1 MESSDPLPKFA
12 YNLRKMKTTGVIIA
26 RFQTPYLH
34 EGHIYLLNEIQA
46 KHNKTVIIIGVSPV
60 KGSQR
65 NPFDFYTRE
74 KMLKQYRPDLVILPL
89 RDQAS
94 DTVWSHQL
102 DELLQNTFPK
112 ESFVLYGS
120 RDSFI
125 PAYSGKFPTA
135 ALAAQEG
142 FSATDIRDANADKV
156 LDTADFRFGINY
168 ACQNTYSKVYPTVD
182 IAILKEKGTQVL
194 LGKKHFTSQWRF
206 PGGFADPT
214 DDNFEAA
221 AKREMAEECGDIETG
236 NMQYVGSARI
246 DDWRYRQEPDKILT
260 LFYKTEL
267 VYGEPKAADDLAD
280 LAWFPV
286 QELIDMMESEQ
297 IAKEH
302 YVLIKL
308 LLKNIQ

>member
-1 MESSDPLPKFA
+1 
-12 YNLRKMKTTGVIIA
+12 MKTTGVIIA

-34 EGHIYLLNEIQA
+34 DGHNYLLNEIQS
-46 KHNKTVIIIGVSPV
+46 KHNKIVIVLGVSPL
-60 KGSQR
+60 KSSKR

-74 KMLKQYRPDLVILPL
+74 KMLKQYRADLVILPL

-94 DTVWSHQL
+94 DTVWSHHL
-102 DELLQNTFPK
+102 DDLLQNTFPN

-125 PAYSGKFPTA
+125 PAYSGKFPTE

-156 LDTADFRFGINY
+156 LDTTDFRFGVNY
-168 ACQNTYSKVYPTVD
+168 ACQNGYAKVYPTVD
-182 IAILKEKGTQVL
+182 VAVLKDNRTQVL
-194 LGKKHFTSQWRF
+194 LGKKHFADQWRF

-214 DDNFEAA
+214 DDNYEAA
-221 AKREMAEECGDIETG
+221 AKREMTEECGDIETG
-236 NMQYVGSARI
+236 EMQYVGSASI
-246 DDWRYRQEPDKILT
+246 DDWRYRQEVDKILT
-260 LFYKTEL
+260 LLFKTDL

-286 QELIDMMESEQ
+286 QQLPTMMQNNS
-297 IAKEH
+297 IVKEH
-302 YVLIKL
+302 HVLMSL
-308 LLKNIQ
+308 LLKNL